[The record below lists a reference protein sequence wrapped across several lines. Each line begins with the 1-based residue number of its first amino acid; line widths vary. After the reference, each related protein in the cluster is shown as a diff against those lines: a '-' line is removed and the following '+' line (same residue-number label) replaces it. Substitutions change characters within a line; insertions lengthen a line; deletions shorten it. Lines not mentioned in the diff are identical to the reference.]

1 MSFQLPRVAPPDP
14 VELSA
19 VQPRP
24 PVERAD
30 PSTQPQLRPVD
41 TVEGVRVDTL
51 PSRPPV
57 EILEE
62 MAAADRRYEE
72 LRAQQRQLHFTHDDV
87 ANRVV
92 VEVRDLDGNVLRTV
106 PPSKALDII
115 AGGPFK

>member
-1 MSFQLPRVAPPDP
+1 MSFEVPRVGQPDIA
-14 VELSA
+14 EISA

-24 PVERAD
+24 HIERAVQ
-30 PSTQPQLRPVD
+30 QPAPQPVAEAV
-41 TVEGVRVDTL
+41 TVDML

-57 EILEE
+57 DVLEE
-62 MAAADRRYEE
+62 IAAAHERWDE
-72 LRAQQRQLHFTHDDV
+72 LRSQQRELHFTHDDV

-115 AGGPFK
+115 AGAPFK